1 MARLR
6 EKYEKHGYVVG
17 ELTLQG
23 TSNPYSPLKT
33 MYMKR
38 ARVTLDQAPEG
49 AGVTTVKLI
58 RNYDVTDVIYETS
71 FASGE
76 TTKNL
81 TTEQVL
87 QAGDNM
93 SVVVT
98 SLAGGYAGADLI
110 FSVEYHH

>member
-1 MARLR
+1 MARLAQKLER
-6 EKYEKHGYVVG
+6 HGYIVG
-17 ELTLQG
+17 VLTLQG
-23 TSNPYSPLKT
+23 TSNPYAPFKT

-49 AGVTTVKLI
+49 AGVTTVKLV

-87 QAGDNM
+87 QAGDQM

-98 SLAGGYAGADLI
+98 SLAGAFAGADLI
-110 FSVEYHH
+110 FSVEYHN